1 MPQPP
6 IRSFTE
12 LLAWQKAREVR
23 KAISVLVKGWPAE
36 EKFRLGSGHSFE
48 QGAANIAEGFGRF
61 HEKDNARFCRMAK
74 SSMYET
80 MDHLTAAFDEGYM
93 DRDAI
98 KSHWALIEESI
109 KVINGYV
116 RYLNGLSGTSVAD
129 PPAIY
134 GEQDIRPPPK
144 QETIWSLTTNNYQLT
159 TITWPS

>member
-36 EKFRLGSGHSFE
+36 EKFRLADQVIRSSRGPC
-48 QGAANIAEGFGRF
+48 ANIAEGFGRF

-109 KVINGYV
+109 KVINGYG
-116 RYLNGLSGTSVAD
+116 RYLNGLSGNDRVAD

-134 GEQDIRPPPK
+134 GEQDIFGPPPNDLK
-144 QETIWSLTTNNYQLT
+144 TEDDLEPDN
-159 TITWPS
+159 

>member
-1 MPQPP
+1 
-6 IRSFTE
+6 
-12 LLAWQKAREVR
+12 
-23 KAISVLVKGWPAE
+23 
-36 EKFRLGSGHSFE
+36 
-48 QGAANIAEGFGRF
+48 
-61 HEKDNARFCRMAK
+61 MAK

-116 RYLNGLSGTSVAD
+116 RYLNGLSGNDRVAD

-134 GEQDIRPPPK
+134 GEQDIFGPPPNDLK
-144 QETIWSLTTNNYQLT
+144 TEDDLEPDN
-159 TITWPS
+159 